1 MKGEPVRLSE
11 LRGKVVVLNFW
22 ATWCV
27 PCRAEI
33 PEFNTMQR
41 DMETRGLSIVGVSFD
56 ATPEEIKEFQNDIK
70 QDYTLLL
77 GDDELKSKLGVGQS
91 FPTTLIIDRQGRI
104 RKRIVGQ
111 RNREAFEAEVK
122 PLLDEAPAT
131 ASNLN

>member
-1 MKGEPVRLSE
+1 
-11 LRGKVVVLNFW
+11 
-22 ATWCV
+22 
-27 PCRAEI
+27 
-33 PEFNTMQR
+33 MQR

-77 GDDELKSKLGVGQS
+77 GDDELKSKLSVGQS

-111 RNREAFEAEVK
+111 RNREAFEAEIK

-131 ASNLN
+131 AANLN